1 MDRREFLQSVALT
14 TAVAQA
20 LPAEAA
26 EAPDAPQQSTPADT
40 TAHTL
45 QCEFQYNNMA
55 WKVYEDLSKRAG
67 SITFVPARGAARVM
81 GKRPEAVFSQAA
93 APFLG
98 LAQQDIGNS
107 LADLLADKLLANGD
121 PDEIQVRDA
130 APLIGSPVAPN
141 PNAGPGGGNAAG
153 GGGTSA
159 WNTFVGTRE
168 CFDTAPVYA
177 TGNTR
182 TYHPNQYFSEL
193 QGGGPPAAPGAAP
206 APPTGDRANTRERWE
221 GLLGGWMPAVHK
233 IFPINDQSYIDMVIF
248 GDVKATDKFIVQT
261 WHRTARIDME
271 NGNGKMTKVAYGY
284 SYPAYPPF
292 KVDPKAEEF
301 YRALLIFAEYWDKQL
316 ADFAPTTLPD
326 RSWVDMSKH
335 AVAKEI
341 MVRPGGVYPKYGAVD
356 RDYYGSEYDG
366 FQDIFTASVYTNLE
380 LGRFGPCKEIL
391 DNYLSE
397 YTDAHGMINMR
408 GPETAQ
414 YGLTLSLIARYLNYT
429 KDTALIQKHRA
440 KIEATAAGLL
450 AMHDTSLKL
459 APDDR
464 GYGLIAGWSESDAC
478 LAARPEIWWKPYYAN
493 SAFAARGLRDLSRV
507 WGGISASLA
516 RDWMKHSDTLLDTT
530 LKSIDKWTLNDK
542 TPPYVPLLPG
552 SKLTFKEAMRT
563 ERPSEQQWPHRPYAE
578 LLMAGVLPPAVA
590 NKVVDTMRAYGATTM
605 GVLANVGGGG
615 NRAILGFIA
624 YGFAEAL
631 IRLDRIEEYLLFCY
645 GHRYHD
651 HSPGSW
657 TAGEVAGLGPGKP
670 TFCIPAQQT
679 IPCVVRWMLA
689 LEDHDE
695 DRLYLAKG
703 VPRAWVASGKPIRID
718 QAPTRWGRA
727 NLNLQNK
734 PESKSV
740 VATVELARAGA
751 PQELHVKLRMPLAN
765 AVKTAT
771 VNGRP
776 ATIGGEHHDT
786 VIIRTGTEKHFEI
799 VGKYS

>member
-1 MDRREFLQSVALT
+1 
-14 TAVAQA
+14 
-20 LPAEAA
+20 
-26 EAPDAPQQSTPADT
+26 
-40 TAHTL
+40 
-45 QCEFQYNNMA
+45 
-55 WKVYEDLSKRAG
+55 
-67 SITFVPARGAARVM
+67 
-81 GKRPEAVFSQAA
+81 
-93 APFLG
+93 
-98 LAQQDIGNS
+98 
-107 LADLLADKLLANGD
+107 
-121 PDEIQVRDA
+121 
-130 APLIGSPVAPN
+130 
-141 PNAGPGGGNAAG
+141 
-153 GGGTSA
+153 
-159 WNTFVGTRE
+159 
-168 CFDTAPVYA
+168 
-177 TGNTR
+177 
-182 TYHPNQYFSEL
+182 
-193 QGGGPPAAPGAAP
+193 
-206 APPTGDRANTRERWE
+206 
-221 GLLGGWMPAVHK
+221 
-233 IFPINDQSYIDMVIF
+233 
-248 GDVKATDKFIVQT
+248 
-261 WHRTARIDME
+261 
-271 NGNGKMTKVAYGY
+271 
-284 SYPAYPPF
+284 
-292 KVDPKAEEF
+292 
-301 YRALLIFAEYWDKQL
+301 
-316 ADFAPTTLPD
+316 
-326 RSWVDMSKH
+326 
-335 AVAKEI
+335 

-380 LGRFGPCKEIL
+380 LGRFEPCKAIL

-397 YTDAHGMINMR
+397 YTDARGMIDMR

-414 YGLTLSLIARYLNYT
+414 FGLTLSLIARYLNYT
-429 KDTALIQKHRA
+429 KDTALLQKHRA

-450 AMHDTSLKL
+450 AMHDESLKL

-478 LAARPEIWWKPYYAN
+478 LAPRPEIWWKPYYAN

-507 WGGISASLA
+507 WGGFSASLA
-516 RDWMKHSDTLLDTT
+516 RDWMKRSDTLLDAT
-530 LKSIDKWTLNDK
+530 LKSIDKWTMNDK

-578 LLMAGVLPPAVA
+578 LLMSGMLPPALA
-590 NKVVDTMRAYGATTM
+590 NKVVDTMRAYGSTTM

-689 LEDHDE
+689 IEDHDE

-703 VPRAWVASGKPIRID
+703 LPRAWVGSGKPIRID
-718 QAPTRWGRA
+718 QAPTRWGRV
-727 NLNLQNK
+727 NFNLQNK

-740 VATVELARAGA
+740 AATVELARAGA
-751 PQELHVKLRMPLAN
+751 PKELYVKLRMPLAN

-786 VIIRTGTEKHFEI
+786 VIIRTGTEKHFEV
-799 VGKYS
+799 VGQYA

>member
-1 MDRREFLQSVALT
+1 MDRREFFQGIAWTSAIAQ
-14 TAVAQA
+14 TAAATAQA
-20 LPAEAA
+20 APAPA
-26 EAPDAPQQSTPADT
+26 EAPD
-40 TAHTL
+40 TAGHTL
-45 QCEFQYNNMA
+45 QCEFQHA
-55 WKVYEDLSKRAG
+55 GATWKVYEDLSRRDG
-67 SITFVPARGAARVM
+67 PITFVSSRGAARVM
-81 GKRPEAVFSQAA
+81 TKRLEACFSQAA
-93 APFLG
+93 VPFLG
-98 LAQQDIGNS
+98 LSREEIAAS
-107 LADLLADKLLANGD
+107 LPDLLADKLLAGGGD
-121 PDEIQVRDA
+121 PDETQVRDA
-130 APLIGSPVAPN
+130 APLIGSPAAPN
-141 PNAGPGGGNAAG
+141 ANAGPGGNAAG
-153 GGGTSA
+153 GGGTNQ
-159 WNTFVGTRE
+159 WNTFVGTKE

-177 TGNTR
+177 GGNTR
-182 TYHPNQYFSEL
+182 TYHPNQYFPEL
-193 QGGGPPAAPGAAP
+193 QGL
-206 APPTGDRANTRERWE
+206 RERWE

-233 IFPINDQSYIDMVIF
+233 IFPIGEQSYIDMVIF

-261 WHRTARIDME
+261 WHRTARVD
-271 NGNGKMTKVAYGY
+271 NGKMGKVVYGY

-292 KVDPKAEEF
+292 KSDPTAAEF
-301 YRALLIFAEYWDKQL
+301 YRALLEFAGYWDRQL

-380 LGRFGPCKEIL
+380 LGRFEPCKAIL
-391 DNYLSE
+391 DNYLTE
-397 YTDAHGMINMR
+397 YTDAKGMVNMR

-429 KDTALIQKHRA
+429 GDRALIQKHRA

-450 AMHDTSLKL
+450 TMHDASLKL
-459 APDDR
+459 PPDDR
-464 GYGLIAGWSESDAC
+464 GHGLIAGWSESDAC
-478 LAARPEIWWKPYYAN
+478 LAPHPEIWWKPYYAN

-507 WGGISASLA
+507 WRRMNGNLA
-516 RDWMKHSDTLLDTT
+516 EEWRKRSDALLDAT
-530 LKSIDKWTLNDK
+530 LKSIEKWTLKDK
-542 TPPYVPLLPG
+542 NPPYIPLLPG

-578 LLMAGVLPPAVA
+578 LLMADVLPHAVA
-590 NKVVDTMRAYGATTM
+590 HQVVDTMRAYGATTM

-615 NRAILGFIA
+615 NRSILGFIA
-624 YGFAEAL
+624 YGFAEML
-631 IRLDRIEEYLLFCY
+631 LRLDRVEEFLLFCY

-689 LEDHDE
+689 IEDHDE

-703 VPRAWVASGKPIRID
+703 VPRAWVASGKPIGIE
-718 QAPTRWGRA
+718 QAPTRWGRVSFQ
-727 NLNLQNK
+727 LQNR

-740 VATVELARAGA
+740 TASVELARAGA
-751 PQELHVKLRMPLAN
+751 PKEVHVKLRMPPAS
-765 AVKTAT
+765 AVKTAM
-771 VNGRP
+771 VNGKP
-776 ATIGGEHHDT
+776 ATIGGVHGDT
-786 VIIRTGTEKHFEI
+786 VIIQTGTAKRFEV
-799 VGKYS
+799 VGSY

>member
-1 MDRREFLQSVALT
+1 MDRREFFRNIAV
-14 TAVAQA
+14 TAAAAQV
-20 LPAEAA
+20 LPTQPS
-26 EAPDAPQQSTPADT
+26 APPDT
-40 TAHTL
+40 AGHTF
-45 QCEFQYNNMA
+45 QCEFPYNNTT
-55 WKVYEDLSKRAG
+55 WKVYEDLRTRDG
-67 SITFVPARGAARVM
+67 SLTFVPAHGAARVI
-81 GKRPEAVFSQAA
+81 GKRLEAVFSQAA
-93 APFLG
+93 VPFLG
-98 LAQQDIGNS
+98 LSQQEIGAS
-107 LADLLADKLLANGD
+107 LPDLLADKLLAGGSD

-130 APLIGSPVAPN
+130 APLIGGPLPPN
-141 PNAGPGGGNAAG
+141 PNGGGNANG
-153 GGGTSA
+153 GVGTNQ

-177 TGNTR
+177 GGNTR
-182 TYHPNQYFSEL
+182 TYHPNQYFPEL
-193 QGGGPPAAPGAAP
+193 Q
-206 APPTGDRANTRERWE
+206 TANPRERWE

-233 IFPINDQSYIDMVIF
+233 IFPLNDQSYIDIVVF
-248 GDVKATDKFIVQT
+248 GDVEARDKFIVQT
-261 WHRTARIDME
+261 WHRTARIDD
-271 NGNGKMTKVAYGY
+271 GKVTKVVFGY

-292 KVDPKAEEF
+292 KEDPSKEQF
-301 YRALLIFAEYWDKQL
+301 YRALLVFANYWDRQL

-380 LGRFGPCKEIL
+380 LGRFEPCRAIL
-391 DNYLSE
+391 DNYLTE
-397 YTDAHGMINMR
+397 YTDARGMINMR

-414 YGLTLSLIARYLNYT
+414 YGLTLALIARYLNYT
-429 KDTALIQKHRA
+429 HDAGTILKHRA

-478 LAARPEIWWKPYYAN
+478 LAARPATWWKPYYAN
-493 SAFAARGLRDLSRV
+493 SAFAARGLRDLSRA
-507 WGGISASLA
+507 WQSIHPKLA
-516 RDWMKHSDTLLDTT
+516 QEWKKRSDALLDAT

-542 TPPYVPLLPG
+542 TPPYIPLLPG
-552 SKLTFKEAMRT
+552 SNLTFKEAMRA

-578 LLMAGVLPPAVA
+578 LLMADVLPHPLAH
-590 NKVVDTMRAYGATTM
+590 KVVDTMRAYGATTM
-605 GVLANVGGGG
+605 GVLANVGGGN

-624 YGFAEAL
+624 YGFAEML
-631 IRLDRIEEYLLFCY
+631 LRLDRIEEFLLFCY
-645 GHRYHD
+645 AHRYHD

-670 TFCIPAQQT
+670 IFCIPAQQT

-703 VPRAWVASGKPIRID
+703 VPRAWVASSKPIRIE
-718 QAPTRWGRA
+718 QAPTRWGRVS
-727 NLNLQNK
+727 LNLQNH

-740 VATVELARAGA
+740 VATVELSRPGS
-751 PQELHVKLRMPLAN
+751 PKELYVNLRMPLAS
-765 AVKTAT
+765 AVKTAN

-776 ATIGGEHHDT
+776 AVIGGVHNDT
-786 VIIRTGTEKHFEI
+786 VVIPTGNEKHFEVI
-799 VGKYS
+799 GIYL

>member
-1 MDRREFLQSVALT
+1 MDRREFLQSIALT

-26 EAPDAPQQSTPADT
+26 EAPEQSTPPDT
-40 TAHTL
+40 AGHTL
-45 QCEFQYNNMA
+45 QCEFQYNNIA
-55 WKVYEDLSKRAG
+55 WKAYEDLSKRDG
-67 SITFVPARGAARVM
+67 SITFVPARGVARVL

-93 APFLG
+93 VPFLG
-98 LAQQDIGNS
+98 FSQQDIGNS
-107 LADLLADKLLANGD
+107 LPDILADKLLANGD
-121 PDEIQVRDA
+121 PDEVQVRDA

-141 PNAGPGGGNAAG
+141 PNAGPGGGNAGG

-168 CFDTAPVYA
+168 CFDTAPIYA

-193 QGGGPPAAPGAAP
+193 QGVTRAPGAVL
-206 APPTGDRANTRERWE
+206 TGDHANMRERWE

-233 IFPINDQSYIDMVIF
+233 IFPINDQSYIDMLIF

-261 WHRTARIDME
+261 WHRTARIDS
-271 NGNGKMTKVAYGY
+271 GKMTKVVFGY

-292 KVDPKAEEF
+292 KVDPTKEEF
-301 YRALLIFAEYWDKQL
+301 YRALLTFAEYWDKQL

-326 RSWVDMSKH
+326 HTWVDMSKH

-397 YTDAHGMINMR
+397 YTDARGMINMR

-429 KDTALIQKHRA
+429 RDTALIQKHHA

-450 AMHDTSLKL
+450 AMHETSLKL

-516 RDWMKHSDTLLDTT
+516 RDWMKHSDALLDTT
-530 LKSIDKWTLNDK
+530 LKSIDKWTMNDK

-590 NKVVDTMRAYGATTM
+590 NKVVDTMRAYGSTTM

-689 LEDHDE
+689 IEDQDE

-703 VPRAWVASGKPIRID
+703 VPRAWVASGLPIRIN
-718 QAPTRWGRA
+718 QAPTRWGRV

-740 VATVELARAGA
+740 VASVELARAGA

-771 VNGRP
+771 ANGRP

-799 VGKYS
+799 VGQYT

>member
-1 MDRREFLQSVALT
+1 MDRREFLQSIALT

-26 EAPDAPQQSTPADT
+26 DTPEVPEQSAPD
-40 TAHTL
+40 TAGHTL
-45 QCEFQYNNMA
+45 QCEFQYNNIT
-55 WKVYEDLSKRAG
+55 WEVYEDLRKRDG
-67 SITFVPARGAARVM
+67 SITFVPSRGTARVLR
-81 GKRPEAVFSQAA
+81 KRLEAVFSQAA
-93 APFLG
+93 VPFLG
-98 LAQQDIGNS
+98 LSQQDIGNS
-107 LADLLADKLLANGD
+107 LPDLLADKLLANGD

-141 PNAGPGGGNAAG
+141 PNAGQGGGNAAG
-153 GGGTSA
+153 GGGTSS
-159 WNTFVGTRE
+159 WNTFVGTKE

-193 QGGGPPAAPGAAP
+193 QGVVGAPGAVA
-206 APPTGDRANTRERWE
+206 AGDHANTRERWE

-233 IFPINDQSYIDMVIF
+233 IFPINDKSYIDMLIF
-248 GDVKATDKFIVQT
+248 GDVKSTGKFIVET
-261 WHRTARIDME
+261 WHRTARIDIDNGID
-271 NGNGKMTKVAYGY
+271 NGNGKMSKVVYGY

-292 KVDPKAEEF
+292 KVDPAKEEF

-326 RSWVDMSKH
+326 QTWVDMSKH

-380 LGRFGPCKEIL
+380 LGRFEPCKAIL

-397 YTDAHGMINMR
+397 YTDARGMIDMR

-459 APDDR
+459 PPDDR

-478 LAARPEIWWKPYYAN
+478 LAAKPDIWWKPYYAN

-507 WGGISASLA
+507 WGGFSASLA
-516 RDWMKHSDTLLDTT
+516 SDWMKHSDALLDTT
-530 LKSIDKWTLNDK
+530 LKSIDKWTMNDK

-578 LLMAGVLPPAVA
+578 LLMSGVLPPAVA

-624 YGFAEAL
+624 YGYAEAL

-689 LEDHDE
+689 IEDHDE

-703 VPRAWVASGKPIRID
+703 VPRAWVASGLPIRID
-718 QAPTRWGRA
+718 QAPTRWGRV
-727 NLNLQNK
+727 NLNLQNR
-734 PESKSV
+734 PQSKSV
-740 VATVELARAGA
+740 VASVSLARAGA
-751 PQELHVKLRMPLAN
+751 PKELHVKLRMPIAN
-765 AVKTAT
+765 AVRTAT
-771 VNGRP
+771 VNGRR
-776 ATIGGEHHDT
+776 ATIGGEHNDT
-786 VIIRTGTEKHFEI
+786 IIIQTGTEKQFEI
-799 VGKYS
+799 VGQYS

>member
-1 MDRREFLQSVALT
+1 MDRREFFQRIALT
-14 TAVAQA
+14 AAAAQA
-20 LPAEAA
+20 LPLEAA
-26 EAPDAPQQSTPADT
+26 QSDTPDVA
-40 TAHTL
+40 AHTL
-45 QCEFQYNNMA
+45 QCEFQYNNTT
-55 WKVYEDLSKRAG
+55 WKVYEDLSKRDG
-67 SITFVPARGAARVM
+67 PITFVPAHGTARTL
-81 GKRPEAVFSQAA
+81 GKRLEAVFSQAA

-98 LAQQDIGNS
+98 LSPQEIAGA
-107 LADLLADKLLANGD
+107 LPDLLADKLLAGGGD
-121 PDEIQVRDA
+121 PDEIRVRDA
-130 APLIGSPVAPN
+130 APLIGSPVT
-141 PNAGPGGGNAAG
+141 PNANGRSGFASGE
-153 GGGTSA
+153 GGTSS

-177 TGNTR
+177 GGNTR
-182 TYHPNQYFSEL
+182 TYHPNQYFAEL
-193 QGGGPPAAPGAAP
+193 QGGDS
-206 APPTGDRANTRERWE
+206 GDRANMRERWE

-233 IFPINDQSYIDMVIF
+233 IFPINDRSYIDMVIF
-248 GDVKATDKFIVQT
+248 GDVEAHDKFIVQT
-261 WHRTARIDME
+261 WHRTARV
-271 NGNGKMTKVAYGY
+271 NNGKMTKVVYGY
-284 SYPAYPPF
+284 SYPAFPPF
-292 KVDPKAEEF
+292 KEDPKKEAF
-301 YRALLIFAEYWDKQL
+301 YRALLVFANYWDKQL

-326 RSWVDMSKH
+326 KSWVDMSKH

-366 FQDIFTASVYTNLE
+366 FQDIFTASIYTNLE
-380 LGRFGPCKEIL
+380 LGRFEPCKAIL

-397 YTDAHGMINMR
+397 YTDAKGMVNMR

-414 YGLTLSLIARYLNYT
+414 YGLTLSLLARYLNYT
-429 KDTALIQKHRA
+429 RDVTTIQKHRA

-459 APDDR
+459 PPSDR

-478 LAARPEIWWKPYYAN
+478 LAPHPEIWWKPYYAN
-493 SAFAARGLRDLSRV
+493 SAFAARGLRDLSRA
-507 WGGISASLA
+507 WSGIDGKLA
-516 RDWMKHSDTLLDTT
+516 QNWMKRSEMLLDAT
-530 LKSIDKWTLNDK
+530 LKSIDKWTLNEK
-542 TPPYVPLLPG
+542 NPPYVPLLPG
-552 SKLTFKEAMRT
+552 SKLTFKEAMAT

-578 LLMAGVLPPAVA
+578 LLMADVLPHPVA
-590 NKVVDTMRAYGATTM
+590 HKVIDTMRAYGATTM

-624 YGFAEAL
+624 YGFAEML
-631 IRLDRIEEYLLFCY
+631 LRLDRIEEYLLFCY

-689 LEDHDE
+689 IEDHDE

-703 VPRAWVASGKPIRID
+703 VPREWVASGKPIGID
-718 QAPTRWGRA
+718 QAPTRWGRVSF
-727 NLNLQNK
+727 NLQNR
-734 PESKSV
+734 PQSKSV

-751 PQELHVKLRMPLAN
+751 PKELHVKLRMPPAN

-771 VNGRP
+771 ANGRP
-776 ATIGGEHHDT
+776 ATIGGVHNDT
-786 VIIRTGTEKHFEI
+786 VVVRTGSEKRFEV
-799 VGKYS
+799 VGQYS

>member
-1 MDRREFLQSVALT
+1 MDRREFIQAAALT
-14 TAVAQA
+14 AAAAQA
-20 LPAEAA
+20 LPA
-26 EAPDAPQQSTPADT
+26 APAQSETPDT
-40 TAHTL
+40 SGHTL
-45 QCEFQYNNMA
+45 QCEFRHNNIP
-55 WKVYEDLSKRAG
+55 WKVYEDLSRRDG
-67 SITFVPARGAARVM
+67 PITFVPARGAARVM
-81 GKRPEAVFSQAA
+81 TKRLEACFSQAA
-93 APFLG
+93 VPFLG
-98 LAQQDIGNS
+98 LSRQEIGSS
-107 LADLLADKLLANGD
+107 LPDLLADKLLSGGGD

-130 APLIGSPVAPN
+130 VPLIGSPVPPN
-141 PNAGPGGGNAAG
+141 PSAAPGGNAAG
-153 GGGTSA
+153 GGGTNS
-159 WNTFVGTRE
+159 WNTFVGTKE

-177 TGNTR
+177 AGNTR
-182 TYHPNQYFSEL
+182 TYHPNQYFPEL
-193 QGGGPPAAPGAAP
+193 QGGGPNAP
-206 APPTGDRANTRERWE
+206 APTGERANQRERWE

-233 IFPINDQSYIDMVIF
+233 VFPIRDASYIDMLIF

-261 WHRTARIDME
+261 WHRTARID
-271 NGNGKMTKVAYGY
+271 NGKVTKTVYGY
-284 SYPAYPPF
+284 SYPAFPPF
-292 KVDPKAEEF
+292 KEDPKAEDF
-301 YRALLIFAEYWDKQL
+301 YRALLLFAEYWDKQL

-326 RSWVDMSKH
+326 KTWVDMSKH

-356 RDYYGSEYDG
+356 RDYFGSEYDG
-366 FQDIFTASVYTNLE
+366 FQDIFTASVYANLE
-380 LGRFGPCKEIL
+380 LVRVAPCKAIV

-397 YTDAHGMINMR
+397 YTDAKGMVNMR

-459 APDDR
+459 PPEDR

-493 SAFAARGLRDLSRV
+493 SAFAVRGLRDLSRA
-507 WGGISASLA
+507 WGGINSRLSQE
-516 RDWMKHSDTLLDTT
+516 WMKRSEVLLETT
-530 LKSIDKWTLNDK
+530 LKSIDKWTMNDK
-542 TPPYVPLLPG
+542 KPPYVPLLPG
-552 SKLTFKEAMRT
+552 SRLTFKEAMRT

-578 LLMAGVLPPAVA
+578 LLMAGVLPHPLAH
-590 NKVVDTMRAYGATTM
+590 KVVDTMRAYGATTM
-605 GVLANVGGGG
+605 GVLANVGAGE

-679 IPCVVRWMLA
+679 IPCVVRWMVA
-689 LEDHDE
+689 IEDQDE

-703 VPRAWVASGKPIRID
+703 LPRAWVASGKPIRIE
-718 QAPTRWGRA
+718 QAPTRWGRVTF
-727 NLNLQNK
+727 NLQNN
-734 PESKSV
+734 PQTKSV
-740 VATVELARAGA
+740 TATVDLARAGA
-751 PQELHVKLRMPLAN
+751 PKELHVKLRMPLAE
-765 AVKTAT
+765 AAKSAT
-771 VNGRP
+771 VNGS
-776 ATIGGEHHDT
+776 AAVIGGVHRDT
-786 VIIRTGTEKHFEI
+786 VIIQTGGQRHFEV
-799 VGKYS
+799 VGQYS

>member
-1 MDRREFLQSVALT
+1 MDRREFLQSMALT
-14 TAVAQA
+14 TALTQT
-20 LPAEAA
+20 LPAEPV
-26 EAPDAPQQSTPADT
+26 EVPEQSAPPDT
-40 TAHTL
+40 TGHTL
-45 QCEFQYNNMA
+45 LCEFQYNNTA
-55 WKVYEDLSKRAG
+55 WKVYEDLGKRDG

-93 APFLG
+93 VPFLG
-98 LAQQDIGNS
+98 FTQQEIGNS
-107 LADLLADKLLANGD
+107 LPDILADKLLANGD

-153 GGGTSA
+153 GGGTSS

-193 QGGGPPAAPGAAP
+193 QGPVGSPAAAP
-206 APPTGDRANTRERWE
+206 SGDRANTRERWE
-221 GLLGGWMPAVHK
+221 GLLGGWMPVVHK
-233 IFPINDQSYIDMVIF
+233 IFPINGQSYIDMLIF

-261 WHRTARIDME
+261 WHRTARID
-271 NGNGKMTKVAYGY
+271 NGKMTKAVYGY

-292 KVDPKAEEF
+292 KVDPAKEEF

-316 ADFAPTTLPD
+316 ADFAPTALPD
-326 RSWVDMSKH
+326 QSWVDMSKH

-380 LGRFGPCKEIL
+380 LGRFEPCRQIL

-397 YTDAHGMINMR
+397 YTDARGMINMR

-429 KDTALIQKHRA
+429 KDIALIQKHRA

-450 AMHDTSLKL
+450 AMHDASLKL

-478 LAARPEIWWKPYYAN
+478 LAPRPEIWWKPYYAN

-507 WGGISASLA
+507 WGGISSSLA
-516 RDWMKHSDTLLDTT
+516 RDWMQHSDALLGAT
-530 LKSIDKWTLNDK
+530 LKSIDKWTMNDK

-578 LLMAGVLPPAVA
+578 LLMSGVLPPALA

-624 YGFAEAL
+624 YGYAEAL
-631 IRLDRIEEYLLFCY
+631 LRLDRIEEYLLFCY

-689 LEDHDE
+689 IEDHDE

-718 QAPTRWGRA
+718 QAPTRWGRV

-734 PESKSV
+734 LELKSV

-771 VNGRP
+771 VNGRA
-776 ATIGGEHHDT
+776 ATIGGEHNDT
-786 VIIRTGTEKHFEI
+786 VIIRTGTEKHFEV
-799 VGKYS
+799 VGQYA

>member
-1 MDRREFLQSVALT
+1 MDRREFFQSLALT
-14 TAVAQA
+14 TAAAQLAVA
-20 LPAEAA
+20 
-26 EAPDAPQQSTPADT
+26 DQSEVPVTQG
-40 TAHTL
+40 HTL
-45 QCEFQYNNMA
+45 QCEFQHNSAM
-55 WKVYEDLSKRAG
+55 WKVYEDLSKRDG

-81 GKRPEAVFSQAA
+81 TKRPEACFSQAA
-93 APFLG
+93 VPFQG
-98 LAQQDIGNS
+98 LSPQDIGAS
-107 LADLLADKLLANGD
+107 LPDVLADKLLAGGGD
-121 PDEIQVRDA
+121 PDEVQVRDA
-130 APLIGSPVAPN
+130 VPLIGSPAAN
-141 PNAGPGGGNAAG
+141 PNGAPGGGTN
-153 GGGTSA
+153 S
-159 WNTFVGTRE
+159 WNTFVGTKE

-177 TGNTR
+177 GGNTR
-182 TYHPNQYFSEL
+182 TYHPNQYFPEL
-193 QGGGPPAAPGAAP
+193 QGGG
-206 APPTGDRANTRERWE
+206 ANMRERWE

-261 WHRTARIDME
+261 WHRTARID
-271 NGNGKMTKVAYGY
+271 NGKMSKAVYGY

-292 KVDPKAEEF
+292 KEDPKAEEF
-301 YRALLIFAEYWDKQL
+301 YRALLVFAEYWDKQL
-316 ADFAPTTLPD
+316 ADFAPTTVPD
-326 RSWVDMSKH
+326 KTWVDMSKH

-366 FQDIFTASVYTNLE
+366 FQDIFTAPVYTNLE
-380 LGRFGPCKEIL
+380 LGRFEPCKAIL

-397 YTDAHGMINMR
+397 YTDAKGMINMR

-429 KDTALIQKHRA
+429 RDAVLIQKHRA

-459 APDDR
+459 APDDH

-507 WGGISASLA
+507 WGGINGRLA
-516 RDWMKHSDTLLDTT
+516 QEWMRRSDILLDST
-530 LKSIDKWTLNDK
+530 LKSMDKWTLNDK
-542 TPPYVPLLPG
+542 NPPYVPLLPG

-578 LLMAGVLPPAVA
+578 LLMADVLPHPLA
-590 NKVVDTMRAYGATTM
+590 NRVVDTMRAYGATTM

-624 YGFAEAL
+624 YGFAEML

-689 LEDHDE
+689 IEDHDE

-703 VPRAWVASGKPIRID
+703 VPRAWVASGQPIRIE
-718 QAPTRWGRA
+718 QAPTRWGRVS
-727 NLNLQNK
+727 LNLQNK
-734 PESKSV
+734 PQSKSV

-751 PQELHVKLRMPLAN
+751 PKELHVKLRMPLAN
-765 AVKTAT
+765 AVTSAT
-771 VNGRP
+771 VNGTP
-776 ATIGGEHHDT
+776 AAIGGVHKDT
-786 VIIRTGTEKHFEI
+786 VIVQTGSAKHFEV
-799 VGKYS
+799 VGQYS

>member
-1 MDRREFLQSVALT
+1 
-14 TAVAQA
+14 
-20 LPAEAA
+20 
-26 EAPDAPQQSTPADT
+26 
-40 TAHTL
+40 
-45 QCEFQYNNMA
+45 
-55 WKVYEDLSKRAG
+55 
-67 SITFVPARGAARVM
+67 
-81 GKRPEAVFSQAA
+81 
-93 APFLG
+93 
-98 LAQQDIGNS
+98 
-107 LADLLADKLLANGD
+107 
-121 PDEIQVRDA
+121 
-130 APLIGSPVAPN
+130 
-141 PNAGPGGGNAAG
+141 
-153 GGGTSA
+153 
-159 WNTFVGTRE
+159 
-168 CFDTAPVYA
+168 
-177 TGNTR
+177 
-182 TYHPNQYFSEL
+182 
-193 QGGGPPAAPGAAP
+193 
-206 APPTGDRANTRERWE
+206 
-221 GLLGGWMPAVHK
+221 MPAVHK
-233 IFPINDQSYIDMVIF
+233 VFPINDQSYIDMVIF
-248 GDVKATDKFIVQT
+248 GDVKAPDKFIVQT
-261 WHRTARIDME
+261 WHRTARID
-271 NGNGKMTKVAYGY
+271 NGKISKVVFGY

-326 RSWVDMSKH
+326 KSWVDMSKH

-380 LGRFGPCKEIL
+380 LGRFEPCKAIL

-397 YTDAHGMINMR
+397 YTDAKGMINMR

-429 KDTALIQKHRA
+429 KDTALIQKHRG

-507 WGGISASLA
+507 WGGFSASLA
-516 RDWMKHSDTLLDTT
+516 RDWMKRSDTLLDTT

-578 LLMAGVLPPAVA
+578 LLMADVLPHPVA
-590 NKVVDTMRAYGATTM
+590 NQVVDTMRAYGATTM

-624 YGFAEAL
+624 YGYAEML

-657 TAGEVAGLGPGKP
+657 TSGEVAGLGPGKP
-670 TFCIPAQQT
+670 IFCIPAQQT

-689 LEDHDE
+689 IEDHDE

-718 QAPTRWGRA
+718 QAPTRWGRV

-751 PQELHVKLRMPLAN
+751 PKELHVKLRMPLAN

-786 VIIRTGTEKHFEI
+786 VIIQTGTEKHFEV
-799 VGKYS
+799 VGQYT